1 MKLSSKKAKSVLE
14 FMCKKKI
21 GATSCKARLH
31 LYSHANGNAKHY
43 VMFDIE
49 FSDGKGCIAP
59 LLERHK
65 LPLSLGPMLLS
76 RQFSWS
82 KILRCIEDRSQRG
95 SSFLVLE
102 GSVLFNS
109 SDTIEKKIVEMD
121 LENEL

>member
-1 MKLSSKKAKSVLE
+1 MKLSSKKAKSLLE
-14 FMCKKKI
+14 FMCKKKL
-21 GATSCKARLH
+21 GAASCRARLH
-31 LYSHANGNAKHY
+31 LYSHRY
-43 VMFDIE
+43 CVLFDIE
-49 FSDGKGCIAP
+49 FSDRKGCVVP

-65 LPLSLGPMLLS
+65 LPLSLGPMLFS

-82 KILRCIEDRSQRG
+82 KILRCIEDRSQHG
-95 SSFLVLE
+95 SSFSILE